1 MEIKFPVF
9 LGALCYGATKKET
22 AVKLAALVMG
32 ILADRIKHREEIPA
46 LCDEK
51 ADELAG
57 LREIAHLFHSP
68 KNARRLLTAL
78 PRSYR

>member
-9 LGALCYGATKKET
+9 LGALCYGSTKKET
-22 AVKLAALVMG
+22 AVKLTALVVR
-32 ILADRIKHREEIPA
+32 ILADRIKHGEEIPA
-46 LCDEK
+46 RYDEK

-57 LREIAHLFHSP
+57 LREIANLFSSP

-78 PRSYR
+78 LRSYR

>member
-1 MEIKFPVF
+1 VAE
-9 LGALCYGATKKET
+9 
-22 AVKLAALVMG
+22 
-32 ILADRIKHREEIPA
+32 RIKHREEIPA
-46 LCDEK
+46 LYDEK